1 MPDRPVTVIRST
13 VPAFSRVPAGLR
25 ELAAYRE
32 LLGYMTL
39 NRLRVRYQNS
49 WLGWAW
55 AILQPLAF
63 LAFLT
68 VVGAA
73 IGGHSTA
80 GVPYPLFILAS
91 LAPWAFFSTS
101 LSTAAAG
108 VLNSRSLIAKVY
120 FPREIVPLSYV
131 LAALADLAIATALTM
146 AALALGGHGI
156 PGTVIA
162 LLPISVILIVY
173 AAALSLAIS
182 IAQIGF
188 RDIAIGLPLLLQGL
202 LLTTPVLYPLS
213 AVPAQWRAAY
223 ELNPLALLVEA
234 FRGALIGTHMISAG
248 QLVYTAVVGLIL
260 FGAAYFLFKTAEPDM
275 VDEI

>member
-1 MPDRPVTVIRST
+1 MP
-13 VPAFSRVPAGLR
+13 ALSRVPDGLR
-25 ELAAYRE
+25 ELVTYRE

-49 WLGWAW
+49 WLGWTW

-68 VVGAA
+68 VVGSAV
-73 IGGHSTA
+73 GGRSA
-80 GVPYPLFILAS
+80 SAVPYPLFILAS
-91 LAPWAFFSTS
+91 LSPWTFFATS

-108 VLNSRSLIAKVY
+108 VLSSRSLIAKVY

-131 LAALADLAIATALTM
+131 FAALADLAIATALTM
-146 AALALGGHGI
+146 AALTYSGHSI
-156 PGTVIA
+156 PATVVQ
-162 LLPISVILIVY
+162 LLPISLILIIY
-173 AAALSLAIS
+173 AAAFSLALS

-188 RDIAIGLPLLLQGL
+188 RDIAIGLPLLLQGML
-202 LLTTPVLYPLS
+202 FTTPVLYPLN
-213 AVPAQWRAAY
+213 AVPAQWRTIY

-234 FRGALIGTHMISAG
+234 FRGALIGQQTIGPA
-248 QLVYTAVVGLIL
+248 QLVYAAAVGLVL
-260 FGAAYFLFKTAEPDM
+260 FGIAYFFFKTAEPNM